1 MYPYF
6 QKKQEPSLNSR
17 ETTLADPLRSFFL
30 QNPAFGK
37 LLFQVT
43 GGRGAFPVSDATVVL
58 SRAISDKHT
67 FSVTTS
73 TDESGK
79 TDEISLP
86 APDKSLSQSP
96 GGENVFAVYE
106 ALISAVGM
114 NTVLVHDI
122 PVFDGITTIQ
132 PVDLS
137 LDLNSERQEQTESVT
152 DTEPNL

>member
-6 QKKQEPSLNSR
+6 QKKQEPTLNSR
-17 ETTLADPLRSFFL
+17 ETTLIDPLRSFFL
-30 QNPAFGK
+30 QNPAYGK

-43 GGRGAFPVSDATVVL
+43 GGQGTFPVGDATVVL
-58 SRAISDKHT
+58 SKKISDRHT
-67 FSVTTS
+67 FSVTTT

-114 NTVLVHDI
+114 HTVSVHDI

-132 PVDLS
+132 PVNLTPDL
-137 LDLNSERQEQTESVT
+137 DSERQKQTESVT